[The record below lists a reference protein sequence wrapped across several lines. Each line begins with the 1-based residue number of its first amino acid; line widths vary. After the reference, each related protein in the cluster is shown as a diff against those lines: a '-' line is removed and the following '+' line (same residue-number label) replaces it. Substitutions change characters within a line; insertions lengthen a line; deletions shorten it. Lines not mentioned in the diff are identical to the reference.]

1 MEHDEKIKIENHFEA
16 GSMTNCNVFTGTVNG
31 GVFPLPGSQ
40 PTINNF
46 YGGEKPHQEPKAEEV
61 LPEEIQEET
70 PEKETSE
77 ERAKRKEDV
86 MNTITALF
94 DFDDKVLCK
103 DNNGNRI
110 TNERLAMLF
119 RRCLGFGAHPGRE
132 LMAVIDTL
140 WVLLIDKRNKC
151 FKYADEDYF
160 RQTVLNILG
169 YFQKK
174 GIIICNKSDILHT
187 IYKKADESLA
197 KNIERGISSNV
208 FPEKTGELFD
218 LYIDKLRKGE
228 I

>member
-1 MEHDEKIKIENHFEA
+1 
-16 GSMTNCNVFTGTVNG
+16 MTNCNVFTGTVNG

-46 YGGEKPHQEPKAEEV
+46 YGGEKPHQGPKAEEV

-119 RRCLGFGAHPGRE
+119 RRCFGFGAHPGRE

-174 GIIICNKSDILHT
+174 GIINCNKSDILHT

-208 FPEKTGELFD
+208 FPERTGELLD
-218 LYIDKLRKGE
+218 LYIDKLKKGE
-228 I
+228 F